1 MAVSYKKAAIKIT
14 GPDLFE
20 LRRAFKQLPNN
31 IAARVIGAG
40 LRRAAK
46 PGETALKQITPKGP
60 TGNLR
65 RSIKTIVKRYPRD
78 GAAVAVVGYVKAGT
92 GKSKSAGG
100 GKVMKGPDRAFHQ
113 FWIEF
118 GTAERYSKMKSARG
132 GYVASSYK
140 KLGPFV
146 LKGGEKVKTSPAYP
160 KAFFK
165 KSATPVYLRST
176 GAQHPVETAFR
187 MSKDAIAAN
196 LTGEMRK
203 ALDNGL
209 KILEDQ
215 ARRAAQMNDLAN
227 HL

>member
-1 MAVSYKKAAIKIT
+1 
-14 GPDLFE
+14 
-20 LRRAFKQLPNN
+20 
-31 IAARVIGAG
+31 
-40 LRRAAK
+40 
-46 PGETALKQITPKGP
+46 
-60 TGNLR
+60 
-65 RSIKTIVKRYPRD
+65 
-78 GAAVAVVGYVKAGT
+78 
-92 GKSKSAGG
+92 
-100 GKVMKGPDRAFHQ
+100 
-113 FWIEF
+113 
-118 GTAERYSKMKSARG
+118 MKSARG

-146 LKGGEKVKTSPAYP
+146 LKGGQKVKTSPAYP

-203 ALDNGL
+203 ALENGL

-215 ARRAAQMNDLAN
+215 TRRAAQMNDLAK